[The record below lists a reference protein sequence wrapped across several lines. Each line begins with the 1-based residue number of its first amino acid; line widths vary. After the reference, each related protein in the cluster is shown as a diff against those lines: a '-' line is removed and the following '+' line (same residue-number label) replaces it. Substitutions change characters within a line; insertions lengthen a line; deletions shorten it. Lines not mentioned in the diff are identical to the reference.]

1 MSIAV
6 QDASVS
12 TGGHSVITG
21 GENVLHSELSL
32 LSPNVL
38 KAQGSARSQPQR
50 GDQRDTN
57 IVDFAVEA
65 AGERV
70 DGSIDTAG
78 SLAGD
83 IVGTTGKY
91 VAVGG
96 LMMASMAMGRDGE
109 EEAAT
114 IWDDPSL
121 DPDQQELG
129 MDGMAFDGQGEQSRT
144 VADQAA
150 QVGQFYA
157 QVMYRLQQEM
167 GRQELGVGGAAEDFM
182 ERAFYA
188 GQDVYGGLA
197 GQEIALADTGKL
209 KAPEVPDARTPS
221 ERARDDVVLGA

>member
-1 MSIAV
+1 M
-6 QDASVS
+6 QDAVLEVAE
-12 TGGHSVITG
+12 GG
-21 GENVLHSELSL
+21 
-32 LSPNVL
+32 
-38 KAQGSARSQPQR
+38 
-50 GDQRDTN
+50 RDSG
-57 IVDFAVEA
+57 DFAVEA

-70 DGSIDTAG
+70 DGSINTAG
-78 SLAGD
+78 SLAGN
-83 IVGTTGKY
+83 IAGTTGKY
-91 VAVGG
+91 FAVGG
-96 LMMASMAMGRDGE
+96 LMMMASMAMGRDGE

-121 DPDQQELG
+121 DTDQQELV

-197 GQEIALADTGKL
+197 GQEIALADTGQL

-221 ERARDDVVLGA
+221 ERAREDVMLGA